1 VGTHSRP
8 VLQGPQA
15 LTEGNSVGKSNQ
27 SRRLP
32 GREKEED
39 EMALSMRRIFSVIA
53 VAALMA
59 AMLAAMAVPAFAEIA
74 CTWEE
79 DYWTGERTWVCYDY
93 GY

>member
-1 VGTHSRP
+1 MSERQSFPCRHREQP
-8 VLQGPQA
+8 I
-15 LTEGNSVGKSNQ
+15 EGVAE
-27 SRRLP
+27 

-74 CTWEE
+74 CTIEE
-79 DYWTGERTWVCYDY
+79 DYWTGEQTWVCYDY